1 MEVEMSPYLGGEI
14 LNAGIE
20 CRCRCN
26 NDCQQRGIER
36 IYVAKMN
43 EVGIFAHQ
51 LADNISGENQ
61 CDNNQRD

>member
-1 MEVEMSPYLGGEI
+1 MKVEMSPYLGGEI
-14 LNAGIE
+14 LNAGIK
-20 CRCRCN
+20 CRCRRN

-61 CDNNQRD
+61 GDDNQGD